1 VLIRGSAAG
10 RAVVHIGAVR
20 LVRIGGRGSI
30 EPSNEALTLHH
41 ALSRAV
47 PPSLALSESTHKSLG
62 WSHPKMPSTKLRST
76 VPNALRLAA
85 VVSASAVL
93 LLAGCGD
100 KKTEKGASQ
109 TAVKVNK
116 EEITVH
122 QINFVLQQQRG
133 LKPEQADAA
142 SKQILERLIDQE
154 LAMQKAGELK
164 LDRDPRV
171 MQQIEAA
178 KREIVSRAYLE
189 KAGEAASKPTP
200 EEIRKYYDDQ
210 PALFKDRRVYSLQEI
225 AIEAKPDQVP
235 QLKAKLESSKNI
247 TEFVDFL
254 KANDFRF
261 SGNQAVRAAE
271 QLPLASLGTFAAM
284 KDGQALLNASPT
296 GAQVI
301 VLANSRSQPVTLEQA
316 TPAIEQF
323 LLNERKREILA
334 KDMKAMRD
342 AAKIEYVG
350 KYAPAASAP
359 AAATAQPAP
368 TAPPAAAA
376 SGGLDASSISKGMG
390 LK

>member
-1 VLIRGSAAG
+1 MQSLKSRCSTRGLM
-10 RAVVHIGAVR
+10 RLTVV
-20 LVRIGGRGSI
+20 
-30 EPSNEALTLHH
+30 
-41 ALSRAV
+41 
-47 PPSLALSESTHKSLG
+47 
-62 WSHPKMPSTKLRST
+62 
-76 VPNALRLAA
+76 AA
-85 VVSASAVL
+85 VSTAF

-100 KKTEKGASQ
+100 KKKDKLASQ

-154 LAMQKAGELK
+154 LAIQKAEELK

-171 MQQIEAA
+171 MQQLEAA
-178 KREIVSRAYLE
+178 KREIVARAYLD
-189 KAGEAASKPTP
+189 KAGEAASKPTAQ
-200 EEIRKYYDDQ
+200 EIAKYYEAN
-210 PALFKDRRVYSLQEI
+210 PALFKERRIYSLQEI
-225 AIEAKPDQVP
+225 AIEAKPEQVP
-235 QLKAKLESSKNI
+235 QLRTQLANAKSIND
-247 TEFVDFL
+247 FVEYL

-261 SGNQAVRAAE
+261 SANQAVRAAE

-284 KDGQALLNASPT
+284 KDGQTILSPAPT

-301 VLANSRSQPVTLEQA
+301 VLAGSRAQPVTLEQA

-323 LLNERKREILA
+323 LLNDRKREILA
-334 KDMKAMRD
+334 KDMKSMRE

-350 KYAPAASAP
+350 KFAEGAAAAGSAP
-359 AAATAQPAP
+359 AAAA
-368 TAPPAAAA
+368 APPAAA
-376 SGGLDASSISKGMG
+376 SGVLDAATISKGMG